1 MKILSI
7 IAVFSGCAI
16 MAASCNDV
24 KRTRGKAYMP
34 DMMDSRAYEAY
45 SVTQEQREELEKQGI
60 NFSNLPV
67 AGTVKRGELFP
78 YSLPNTDSGYAA
90 SASVRNP
97 LPALDVADMAR
108 AERLYLIHCGICH
121 GQNLD
126 GNGPLWKDGSG
137 PYAAAP
143 KNLLSDEIKNLAD
156 GTMFHVMTY
165 GKNMMGSYAS
175 QLDRKERWMVVK
187 YIRSKQ
193 GLGDAPPP
201 PAPVENNSDSSATA
215 KQ

>member
-1 MKILSI
+1 MKLLSI
-7 IAVFSGCAI
+7 ITVFCSCAVIVAGCN
-16 MAASCNDV
+16 NDV

-45 SVTQEQREELEKQGI
+45 SVSEEQREELKKQGI
-60 NFSNLPV
+60 HFSNVPV
-67 AGTVKRGELFP
+67 AGTIKRGEMFP
-78 YSLPNTDSGYAA
+78 YTLPDSDSGYAQ
-90 SASVRNP
+90 SAAFKNP
-97 LPALDVADMAR
+97 LPELNPDEMVR

-126 GNGPLWKDGSG
+126 GNGPLWKDGAG

-143 KNLLSDEIKNLAD
+143 KNLLSEEIKNLAD
-156 GTMFHVMTY
+156 GTMFHVITY

-193 GLGDAPPP
+193 GLGESAPPP
-201 PAPVENNSDSSATA
+201 PSTDSTATA